1 MRCVVKI
8 NVIIDLEFLPVSQEV
23 ELAPWGSYLPSPSY
37 QTDWYQVQWAW
48 LRGGDADALSES
60 VKIENVSYH

>member
-1 MRCVVKI
+1 MRYIDNI
-8 NVIIDLEFLPVSQEV
+8 NVIIIVEISPVSQEV
-23 ELAPWGSYLPSPSY
+23 ELTPWGSYLPSPSY
-37 QTDWYQVQWAW
+37 QTDWYQLQWAW